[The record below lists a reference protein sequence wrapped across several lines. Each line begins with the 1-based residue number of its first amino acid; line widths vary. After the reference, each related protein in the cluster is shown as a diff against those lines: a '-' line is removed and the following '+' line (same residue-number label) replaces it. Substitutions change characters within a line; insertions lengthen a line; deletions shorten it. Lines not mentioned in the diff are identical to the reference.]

1 MVSFSPLD
9 FIFSFYA
16 ISVYANGFARVPG
29 NCTSGGFG
37 TTLTRSTRVR
47 WLAKETTLGKQ
58 QPLVP
63 SMMETQSMS
72 MEEVPDGKSDKQ
84 KAPKKAPS
92 NAIAWV
98 CEIEGCDKKFAREAD
113 LRRHQRTAKVHVV
126 PESKS

>member
-1 MVSFSPLD
+1 
-9 FIFSFYA
+9 
-16 ISVYANGFARVPG
+16 
-29 NCTSGGFG
+29 
-37 TTLTRSTRVR
+37 
-47 WLAKETTLGKQ
+47 
-58 QPLVP
+58 
-63 SMMETQSMS
+63 MS

-126 PESKS
+126 PESKSISTQNTSMPAVQCQFHSS